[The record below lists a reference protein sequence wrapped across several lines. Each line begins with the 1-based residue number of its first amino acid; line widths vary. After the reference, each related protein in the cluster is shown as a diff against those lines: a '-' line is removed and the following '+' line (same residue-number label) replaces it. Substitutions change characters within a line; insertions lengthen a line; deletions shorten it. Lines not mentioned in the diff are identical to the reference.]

1 MVSTVPGGLETPE
14 FIDLRKK
21 TREGTE
27 TEEATGPKELYH
39 VIPERETS
47 AKGFMGSSTAYDLS
61 TVGKG
66 PGPSVLGAEDR
77 GTKVCLGNCVERD
90 VADAQRKAGDVEI
103 SVGDDEELS
112 QAQLKKRYEE
122 QQAQQNRVHVPG
134 ANADRSGFED
144 VVAGETQKRAR
155 KAAATKGKEKEKEK
169 FKF

>member
-1 MVSTVPGGLETPE
+1 METPE

-21 TREGTE
+21 TRDGTE
-27 TEEATGPKELYH
+27 TEEPSGPKELYH

-47 AKGFMGSSTAYDLS
+47 SKGFMGSSTAYDLS
-61 TVGKG
+61 SVGRG
-66 PGPSVLGAEDR
+66 PGPAVLGAEDR
-77 GTKVCLGNCVERD
+77 GTKVRHGAKVGSGLITD
-90 VADAQRKAGDVEI
+90 DQRKAGDVEI

-134 ANADRSGFED
+134 ANADRSGFDD

-155 KAAATKGKEKEKEK
+155 KAAAATKGKEKEKEK

>member
-77 GTKVCLGNCVERD
+77 GTKVCL
-90 VADAQRKAGDVEI
+90 
-103 SVGDDEELS
+103 S